1 MKDKLQLRRFL
12 TFALVGLGGTAAHY
26 ALLVA
31 LVELAGADPL
41 LGATA
46 GFVLG
51 ALVNYWLSHR
61 IVFRSGRAHIE
72 ALPRFLTV
80 AVVGLIWTAVLM
92 ALFTR
97 WLALPYLP
105 AQVVTTG
112 ILLFWHYAGNALW
125 TFRRHHSA

>member
-1 MKDKLQLRRFL
+1 MKANLQVRRFL
-12 TFALVGLGGTAAHY
+12 TFALVGLGGTGAHY

-41 LGATA
+41 IGATA

-61 IVFRSGRAHIE
+61 VVFRSERAHAE
-72 ALPRFLTV
+72 ALPRFLAV

-97 WLALPYLP
+97 WLGLPYLL
-105 AQVVTTG
+105 AQLVTTG

-125 TFRRHHSA
+125 TFRRRRGA